1 MRRDRL
7 PQNEIFSFVNASGRN
22 NLLIFTNYGTRIAEV
37 IFKAEIVCERKR
49 KYFAHMRWNWISV
62 LLRLIH
68 SCQKKQY
75 SFYTIFIVFGDQL
88 NSVTTCSG
96 VLCRLTEIDCQFG
109 ERATSGVMRVDVI
122 NSSKITQTVVKGL
135 MVRLLSLRSSLA
147 A

>member
-68 SCQKKQY
+68 SCQKNN
-75 SFYTIFIVFGDQL
+75 TLFIL
-88 NSVTTCSG
+88 SSSY
-96 VLCRLTEIDCQFG
+96 L
-109 ERATSGVMRVDVI
+109 ATSLTAWLHAAEYFVD
-122 NSSKITQTVVKGL
+122 
-135 MVRLLSLRSSLA
+135 
-147 A
+147 